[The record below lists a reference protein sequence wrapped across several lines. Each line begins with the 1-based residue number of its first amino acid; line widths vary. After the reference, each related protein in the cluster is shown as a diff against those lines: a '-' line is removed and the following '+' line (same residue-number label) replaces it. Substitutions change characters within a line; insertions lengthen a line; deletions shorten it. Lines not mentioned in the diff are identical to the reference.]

1 MKLVIATHNAHK
13 VEEFRGLLQLPGL
26 DVAMLPQGVPD
37 APETGMTFVENA
49 NMKARFYADYVD
61 DWVLSDDSGL
71 EVPLLGGEP
80 GIYSARY
87 AGVHGDDAAN
97 NAKLIARLHEHGQ
110 TEAEASF
117 VCALAVYHKGTML
130 ASVEGRVAGT
140 IYDRALGQA
149 GFGYDPLFQPS
160 SAALRFAEM
169 TPEQKAEHSHRAA
182 ALRLLAPLLK
192 EWLD

>member
-1 MKLVIATHNAHK
+1 
-13 VEEFRGLLQLPGL
+13 
-26 DVAMLPQGVPD
+26 
-37 APETGMTFVENA
+37 
-49 NMKARFYADYVD
+49 MKARFYAEYVG

-97 NAKLIARLHEHGQ
+97 NAKLIARLHECGQ
-110 TEAEASF
+110 TQASASF
-117 VCALAVYHKGTML
+117 VCALAVYHKGNRL

-140 IYDRALGQA
+140 IFDHALGHA

-160 SAALRFAEM
+160 GSTLRFAEM
-169 TPEQKAEHSHRAA
+169 TQAQKAEHSHRAA
-182 ALRLLAPLLK
+182 ALRQLAPRLQ